1 MKNKPPSVG
10 IIGGG
15 LMGMTLSLRLAES
28 GYKVTLIE
36 SSEQLGGVASSAKI
50 GDFVWDRFYHVILLS
65 DLHLLSLI
73 DQLGLKDELH
83 WGVTKTGF
91 YTGGRLYSVSN
102 SIEYLLFP
110 PLNIFDKFRLGLT
123 ILYASRIKNW
133 KRLGKILATDWLRR
147 YSGQRTSDKIWIPLL
162 KSKLGDHYKL
172 ASAAFIWATISR
184 LYAARRTGLKREMF
198 GYVSGGYKTF
208 IERFQG
214 VLEDKGVDILCGAR
228 VGEVL
233 NDDAGVLIETGRNG
247 TLRFNKTL
255 LTVPCPEILELCPQ
269 LTAAE
274 AAKLKTVVYQDLLCA
289 AFILRKPLSEYYIT
303 NIADG
308 NIPFTGIIE
317 MTTLVDKAYFGGHA
331 LVYLPR
337 YLIKG
342 DPFFNKSDEMVKEIF
357 LASLKMMYADLKAD
371 DLVAYRISRI
381 VDFPLIPTLNYH
393 EISLPSSLTS
403 MNNIFIAN
411 SAQILNGTNNVNE
424 IIGLANN
431 KAAELV
437 PFLK

>member
-1 MKNKPPSVG
+1 MKNKPSSIG

-28 GYKVTLIE
+28 GFKVMLIE
-36 SSEQLGGVASSAKI
+36 SSEQLGGVASPGKI
-50 GDFVWDRFYHVILLS
+50 GDYVWDRFYHVILLS
-65 DLHLLSLI
+65 DSHFLSLI
-73 DQLGLKDELH
+73 DQLGLKEELH

-91 YTGGRLYSVSN
+91 YAGGRLYSVSN

-110 PLNIFDKFRLGLT
+110 PLNILDKFRLGLT

-133 KRLGKILATDWLRR
+133 KPLEKILATDWLRR

-172 ASAAFIWATISR
+172 ASASFIWATISR

-198 GYVSGGYKTF
+198 GYINGGYRPI

-233 NDDAGVLIETGRNG
+233 NDETGVRIETGRNG
-247 TLRFNKTL
+247 TLRFDKAI
-255 LTVPCPEILELCPQ
+255 LTVPCPEILKLCPQ

-274 AAKLKTVVYQDLLCA
+274 SARLKTVIYQDLLCA
-289 AFILRKPLSEYYIT
+289 AFILKKPLSEYYIT

-308 NIPFTGIIE
+308 NIPFTGLIE
-317 MTTLVDKAYFGGHA
+317 MTTLVDKSYFGGHA

-342 DPFFNKSDEMVKEIF
+342 DPFFNKSDETVKEIF
-357 LASLKMMYADLKAD
+357 LSSLKTMYPDLKAD

-381 VDFPLIPTLNYH
+381 LDFPIIPTLDYH
-393 EISLPSSLTS
+393 RSSLPSSLTS
-403 MNNIFIAN
+403 MKNIFIAN

-424 IIGLANN
+424 IVGLAND

-437 PFLK
+437 PFLN